1 MKIFRLGVLFIFII
15 FLSHF
20 AAAQSRPDTS
30 TGQPLTL
37 RQCID
42 YALRN
47 QPGAKQAG
55 IDEAINERDIGIAL
69 SAWLPQINSSS
80 SYQRF
85 FQRTANIASST
96 GGTTTGGTTTG
107 GGTTGGTGTGTGG
120 TGTGTGG
127 TGTGGTGTGGT
138 GTGGTGTGGTNGGT
152 TGSTTT
158 GQQSVLAIGNNVS
171 SLGVQASQV
180 IYNNDVFLAS
190 KAKRYSRLYYRE
202 NTQTV
207 QIGVVADV
215 SKAFFDVLLSQRQLT
230 IVNEDI
236 KRLQRSLKDAY
247 VRYQAGVVDKT
258 DYKQA
263 TIALNNSLAT
273 RKQTEEAIK
282 SKTAYLKQI
291 MGLGASRNFTLSYD
305 STRYERE
312 AYIDTNQVLNVNNRV
327 EFRQLQ
333 TSKNLQNLNVN
344 YYRYGFLP
352 SLSAVGAYNLLYF
365 NDSFS
370 KLYNNAYPTSYAG
383 LSLTLP
389 IFQGG
394 RRLQNLSKAK
404 LQVERAD
411 LDIINSRNTINTEY
425 VQALANYKSNFTN
438 WQFLKQNVELAKDV
452 YKVVSLQYR
461 EGIKTYLDL
470 IVAQAD
476 LRTAELNYYTALFQL
491 LSSKVDLERALGTL
505 AVR

>member
-1 MKIFRLGVLFIFII
+1 MKFIY
-15 FLSHF
+15 LYSSLLVVALCVHVKSN
-20 AAAQSRPDTS
+20 AQNVRDTAI
-30 TGQPLTL
+30 TQNLTL

-47 QPGAKQAG
+47 QPGVRQAG
-55 IDEAINERDIGIAL
+55 IDEAINERDINIAL
-69 SAWLPQINSSS
+69 SAWLPQISSTG
-80 SYQRF
+80 SYQRY
-85 FQRTANIASST
+85 FQRTAQVGSAA
-96 GGTTTGGTTTG
+96 GGGSTTGGATTG
-107 GGTTGGTGTGTGG
+107 GGTNNGGTNTGGTGN
-120 TGTGTGG
+120 
-127 TGTGGTGTGGT
+127 
-138 GTGGTGTGGTNGGT
+138 GTGTGGTNTGGAG
-152 TGSTTT
+152 TGSTPTSTGTT
-158 GQQSVLAIGNNVS
+158 TQQSVFAIGNNVS

-190 KAKRYSRLYYRE
+190 RASKYSRLYYRQNAVVTQI
-202 NTQTV
+202 NT
-207 QIGVVADV
+207 VADV
-215 SKAFFDVLLSQRQLT
+215 SKAFFDVLLSQRQLN

-236 KRLQRSLKDAY
+236 ARLQRSLKDAY
-247 VRYQAGVVDKT
+247 VRYQAGVADKT

-291 MGLGASRNFTLSYD
+291 MGLGPNRNFELSYD

-312 AYIDTNQVLNVNNRV
+312 VSIDTNQTLNVNNRV
-327 EFRQLQ
+327 EYRQLL
-333 TSKNLQNLNVN
+333 TDKNLQNLNVD

-370 KLYNNAYPTSYAG
+370 RLYSNAFPTSYAG
-383 LSLTLP
+383 LTLSLP
-389 IFQGG
+389 IFQGT
-394 RRLQNLSKAK
+394 RRLQNVAKAK
-404 LQVERAD
+404 LQVERVD

-425 VQALANYKSNFTN
+425 VQALAAYKSNYSN
-438 WQFLKQNVELAKDV
+438 WQLLKQNVELARDV

-461 EGIKTYLDL
+461 EGVKTYLDV

-505 AVR
+505 VVR